1 MNKDEKM
8 MRVPYAEEAKKLW
21 GDTEAYQEYERRMA
35 DDTQE
40 DRDVLRDGME
50 NIIDGFAKL
59 NARGVAPDHEKPRLQ
74 VRKLQLFI
82 DEHMYHCTDEIL
94 SGLGELYVSD
104 ERFTKNIDRHGEGTA
119 AYIAACIKSFIADK

>member
-8 MRVPYAEEAKKLW
+8 MQDPYAEEAKKLW

-40 DRDVLRDGME
+40 DWDVLRDGME

-59 NARGVAPDHEKPRLQ
+59 NARGVTPDHEKPRLQ